1 MLHAAP
7 RSGGRGQGEL
17 LSGDDNEDDV
27 DEDDVEDDVDEDDV
41 DDIVDGEEVEFPEPG
56 QDEDQ
61 WTDDEQLMAHGP
73 MINTGKA
80 AWYA

>member
-17 LSGDDNEDDV
+17 LSGDDN
-27 DEDDVEDDVDEDDV
+27 EDDVDEDDV